1 MRRSLLFSFV
11 GLIFCSKTYIDFSTL
26 PPNANLSGDVF
37 VPRIDNKT
45 ESNNSFLCVMNPV
58 KQALGKFILPVQDCP
73 LEVRFFSFASQS
85 QSGVCVCALCAVC
98 LLCCL
103 RDALCI
109 QFLWRCVSNWQSAQW
124 RVHLSNGST
133 SIPADGYTVA
143 FLPQGTQFDNV
154 SKINL
159 DVRPFSWE
167 GGVV

>member
-85 QSGVCVCALCAVC
+85 QSGVSVRCVLCVCYVVVFACVC
-98 LLCCL
+98 VCL

-109 QFLWRCVSNWQSAQW
+109 PFL
-124 RVHLSNGST
+124 
-133 SIPADGYTVA
+133 
-143 FLPQGTQFDNV
+143 
-154 SKINL
+154 
-159 DVRPFSWE
+159 
-167 GGVV
+167 